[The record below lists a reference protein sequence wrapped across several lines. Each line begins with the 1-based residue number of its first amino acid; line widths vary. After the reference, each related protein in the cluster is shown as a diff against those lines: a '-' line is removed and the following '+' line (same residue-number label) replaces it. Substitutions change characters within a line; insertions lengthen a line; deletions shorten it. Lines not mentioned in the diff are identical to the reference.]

1 MTPSEPSGP
10 RVTSLD
16 LFFAFTRITLVSF
29 GGVLFW
35 CRRLIV
41 ERRQW
46 LTEQEF
52 VELVALAQL
61 MPGVNGINLA
71 VMIGYRFCRWAGAAA
86 SLAGFLTAPFFVVMG
101 IGMLYQRYG
110 DLPVVQQALAGMAA
124 VAVGLLLATAAK
136 MATVLKRRPRAWFF
150 AVLTF
155 AGVGAM
161 RWPLLA
167 VLAALAPWAIVLAW
181 KGRL

>member
-1 MTPSEPSGP
+1 MTQSEPSRP
-10 RVTSLD
+10 RVTPLD

-35 CRRLIV
+35 CRRLFV
-41 ERRQW
+41 ERKQW

-52 VELVALAQL
+52 VEFVALAQL

-71 VMIGYRFCRWAGAAA
+71 VMIGYRFCGWAGAAA

-101 IGMLYQRYG
+101 IGMLYHRYG
-110 DLPVVQQALAGMAA
+110 NLPIVQDALSGMAS

-136 MATVLKRRPRAWFF
+136 MATVLRKRWNAWLFL
-150 AVLTF
+150 ALTI
-155 AGVGAM
+155 AGVGVM

-167 VLAALAPWAIVLAW
+167 VLAVLAPLAIALAW

>member
-1 MTPSEPSGP
+1 MTGTEPHGR
-10 RVTSLD
+10 RVTPLD
-16 LFFAFTRITLVSF
+16 LFLAFTRITLVSF

-35 CRRLIV
+35 CRRLFV
-41 ERRQW
+41 ERTQW

-52 VELVALAQL
+52 VELVAVAQL

-71 VMIGYRFCRWAGAAA
+71 VMIGYRFCGWAGAAM
-86 SLAGFLTAPFFVVMG
+86 SLAGFLTAPVFVVVA
-101 IGMLYQRYG
+101 IGMLYTRYG
-110 DLPVVQQALAGMAA
+110 DLPPVQDALGGMAA

-136 MATVLKRRPRAWFF
+136 MATVLRRRWNAWLFL
-150 AVLTF
+150 ALTI
-155 AGVGAM
+155 AGVGVM

-167 VLAALAPWAIVLAW
+167 VLAVLAPPAIALAW